1 MTAKRPLV
9 WGDDTQSLREI
20 RDNETLAGVP
30 GEGGGTVSG
39 DSPALMAG
47 GVALADGVVARGD
60 AIRFRMDGEGLLRCV
75 RASAAEGGS
84 PADALAALVVGE
96 RVWFCQHGMVS
107 GYDGL
112 VPGGDV
118 FLAIDPGGVA
128 QTPPWEPG
136 QRVQWGRGALAGSAL
151 ALALICAAGCGTKV
165 YFVPEGDPVRLRKPI
180 RRAAV
185 WVMDENGRPVASK
198 VTLPAGWFALPDP
211 GADTPEAEE
220 PAVAVEPPAFGVA
233 APEIPAV
240 PAAPAWAPSVR
251 NVNP

>member
-1 MTAKRPLV
+1 MK
-9 WGDDTQSLREI
+9 E
-20 RDNETLAGVP
+20 LA
-30 GEGGGTVSG
+30 
-39 DSPALMAG
+39 L
-47 GVALADGVVARGD
+47 
-60 AIRFRMDGEGLLRCV
+60 LLRVFFGALFRAFFPAVFAEAKESFRDTCEDAKPQPELRTRLRSRV
-75 RASAAEGGS
+75 RA
-84 PADALAALVVGE
+84 
-96 RVWFCQHGMVS
+96 
-107 GYDGL
+107 
-112 VPGGDV
+112 
-118 FLAIDPGGVA
+118 
-128 QTPPWEPG
+128 
-136 QRVQWGRGALAGSAL
+136 QWGRGALAGSAL